1 MSEHDEIRELLTMIA
16 AGALTENEDLRV
28 SRHARECAVCAAE
41 IAEWQALAAG
51 LRRLPT
57 PQPSARLIEL
67 TRASVAQQLAER
79 AERRWDQGVVISV
92 VVFGWVLVAA
102 GWMVL
107 RFLSGNYLVWLSPEF
122 ARPWLSVSL
131 YTGLIWL
138 TGGIAAVMLGMKR
151 RAGKGGRYEQIS

>member
-1 MSEHDEIRELLTMIA
+1 MSEHDEIRELLTMSA
-16 AGALTENEDLRV
+16 AGALTESDERRV
-28 SRHARECAVCAAE
+28 ARHARECAACAAE

-67 TRASVAQQLAER
+67 TRAGVARQLAER
-79 AERRWDQGVVISV
+79 AERRWDQGVMISV
-92 VVFGWVLVAA
+92 LVFSWLLAAA

-122 ARPWLSVSL
+122 ARPWLGVSL
-131 YTGLIWL
+131 YTALIWL
-138 TGGIAAVMLGMKR
+138 TGGIAAVMLGIKR
-151 RAGKGGRYEQIS
+151 RREGRTI